1 MTPPKNKSFYIAHNR
16 QKDGILTSFRVFS
29 AHQILGMDHQIP
41 TTKES
46 GTGMPSSEHSPSRGS
61 QSNFGASSN
70 HATTTQSTSQ
80 KPTEKPPVT
89 PAAAPTASRSQ
100 HERDT
105 HLPHQNKPTAPSVPL
120 ASSEAST
127 WNINMDDPFPDS
139 AESDYHPDL
148 SDGDNNGKI
157 HETLGG
163 ASAASHNL
171 ADGIATRTR
180 AQFPIDTVCPLSST
194 CAKNFPATQL
204 L

>member
-1 MTPPKNKSFYIAHNR
+1 
-16 QKDGILTSFRVFS
+16 
-29 AHQILGMDHQIP
+29 MDHQIP

-46 GTGMPSSEHSPSRGS
+46 GTRDG
-61 QSNFGASSN
+61 QSNFGSSSN
-70 HATTTQSTSQ
+70 CTATTQSTSQ
-80 KPTEKPPVT
+80 ESTEKSPVT
-89 PAAAPTASRSQ
+89 SAAAPTASRSQ

-105 HLPHQNKPTAPSVPL
+105 NLPHQNKPTAPSVPL

-148 SDGDNNGKI
+148 SDGENNGKI
-157 HETLGG
+157 QETLGG